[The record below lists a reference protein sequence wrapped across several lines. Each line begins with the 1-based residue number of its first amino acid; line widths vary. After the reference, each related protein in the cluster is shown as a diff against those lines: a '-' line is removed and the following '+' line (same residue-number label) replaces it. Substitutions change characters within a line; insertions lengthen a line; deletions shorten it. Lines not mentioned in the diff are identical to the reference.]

1 METATETR
9 VNCNSRVLSMEE
21 SVRESNQRSVE
32 LENQLKL
39 LAEENTILE
48 EKNKALASQQV
59 CVAYLAQERFV

>member
-1 METATETR
+1 
-9 VNCNSRVLSMEE
+9 MEE

-39 LAEENTILE
+39 LAEENAILE